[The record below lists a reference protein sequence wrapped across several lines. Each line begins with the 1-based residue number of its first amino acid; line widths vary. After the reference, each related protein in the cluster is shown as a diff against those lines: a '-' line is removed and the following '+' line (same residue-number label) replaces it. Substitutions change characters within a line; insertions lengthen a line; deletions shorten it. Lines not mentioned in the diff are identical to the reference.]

1 MPVVPC
7 AAILYM
13 PSSPA
18 NIPPKDPSQGHPERS
33 NSSSPSTSPVTIL
46 LSILSV
52 LSAVFIAYLVHS
64 STTTTTTTASADQ
77 DTATVTRFFPFSRLL
92 NRQSVVRQVSNSAAL
107 QAKSNL
113 ANLRAEETGIKMR
126 TPVYFISHGGVGF
139 FILILI
145 YF

>member
-1 MPVVPC
+1 M
-7 AAILYM
+7 
-13 PSSPA
+13 
-18 NIPPKDPSQGHPERS
+18 
-33 NSSSPSTSPVTIL
+33 
-46 LSILSV
+46 
-52 LSAVFIAYLVHS
+52 
-64 STTTTTTTASADQ
+64 
-77 DTATVTRFFPFSRLL
+77 TRFFPFSRLL